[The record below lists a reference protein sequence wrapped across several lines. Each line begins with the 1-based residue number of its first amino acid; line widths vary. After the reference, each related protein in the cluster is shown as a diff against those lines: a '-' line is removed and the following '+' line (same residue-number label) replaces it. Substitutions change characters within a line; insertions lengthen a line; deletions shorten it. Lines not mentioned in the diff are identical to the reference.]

1 MFEDCSVGETLR
13 LRDKRCRALKK
24 YRSPLKLSNRCAPFK
39 TFKAGTRSEIYAQ
52 NLVTFAGDRRRYL
65 GWVFEAKKRFD
76 LSVLNYIVTSNHIP
90 LLVKDTGPECYCSL
104 RTGYAHHERNSLNR
118 FAQFKSFRKLTCA
131 LSARSRQLVHKSFA
145 NLSRRKQ
152 GMAFSRPK
160 AIGGLAVD
168 NDYRDDAQSASVV
181 CRNQLGNPFSV
192 VFVLRAGARSDVSVA
207 QPVVSFVSRAVRH
220 ASLRRDVDLQDRHTS
235 LEPGSL
241 HRPPHRASRI
251 GLNRLLLSFGTCASR
266 PFFSQFLNVGLF
278 RILCASPKSANE
290 KRDPK
295 CTKPEDL

>member
-1 MFEDCSVGETLR
+1 MLRAKKVQKPVEAVQSLCSLQDVQSRHSFRDLR
-13 LRDKRCRALKK
+13 SKFGYVCR
-24 YRSPLKLSNRCAPFK
+24 RSAPLF
-39 TFKAGTRSEIYAQ
+39 G
-52 NLVTFAGDRRRYL
+52 L
-65 GWVFEAKKRFD
+65 GFRAKKRFD

-104 RTGYAHHERNSLNR
+104 RTGYAHHERNSLDR
-118 FAQFKSFRKLTCA
+118 FAPFKSFRKLTCA
-131 LSARSRQLVHKSFA
+131 LSARLRQLVHKSFA
-145 NLSRRKQ
+145 NLSRRKR

-168 NDYRDDAQSASVV
+168 NDHRDDAQSASVV

-192 VFVLRAGARSDVSVA
+192 VFVLRAGARSD
-207 QPVVSFVSRAVRH
+207 
-220 ASLRRDVDLQDRHTS
+220 
-235 LEPGSL
+235 
-241 HRPPHRASRI
+241 
-251 GLNRLLLSFGTCASR
+251 
-266 PFFSQFLNVGLF
+266 FSQFLNVGLF

>member
-1 MFEDCSVGETLR
+1 MPR
-13 LRDKRCRALKK
+13 
-24 YRSPLKLSNRCAPFK
+24 
-39 TFKAGTRSEIYAQ
+39 
-52 NLVTFAGDRRRYL
+52 
-65 GWVFEAKKRFD
+65 AKKVQKHAKAVQSLCSLQDVQSRHSFRD
-76 LSVLNYIVTSNHIP
+76 LRSKFGYVCRRSAPLIGLGFRGKETFRSFGAQLHCDIHIP

-104 RTGYAHHERNSLNR
+104 RTGYAHHERNSLDR
-118 FAQFKSFRKLTCA
+118 FAPFKSFRKLTCA
-131 LSARSRQLVHKSFA
+131 LSARLRQLVHKSFA

-168 NDYRDDAQSASVV
+168 NDHRDDAQSASVV

-192 VFVLRAGARSDVSVA
+192 VFVLRAGARSD
-207 QPVVSFVSRAVRH
+207 
-220 ASLRRDVDLQDRHTS
+220 
-235 LEPGSL
+235 
-241 HRPPHRASRI
+241 
-251 GLNRLLLSFGTCASR
+251 
-266 PFFSQFLNVGLF
+266 FSQFLNVGLF